1 MAKNALTTMSTGF
14 GALIKKAMT
23 PKEALI
29 MQLALDE
36 AMEKGLGLES
46 GESIEITL
54 ERYSKVTGLEVNES
68 SYAKLKEAGDLLYE
82 NSITYKTK
90 EGCKGITRL
99 ISSITYCN
107 MRSISIDLC
116 DFVIDEV
123 LVNKEVYKIFYRKII
138 IQKAAMEKEF
148 SKQLYDI
155 LLSWVSMGRTWFI
168 GVDTIQESL
177 GVDATEYLS
186 VEEFEKEIIK
196 PALAEINNISHL
208 SITYEFGR
216 TPNGNDAIA
225 FDIKCK

>member
-1 MAKNALTTMSTGF
+1 MSENALTTMSTGF

-29 MQLALDE
+29 VQLALDV
-36 AMEKGLGLES
+36 AMEKGLGLEP
-46 GESIEITL
+46 GNSIEITL
-54 ERYSKVTGLEVNES
+54 ERYSKALGLEVNES
-68 SYAKLKEAGDLLYE
+68 SYAKLKEAGELLYE
-82 NSITYKTK
+82 NSITYKSK

-99 ISSITYCN
+99 ISRIGCHN
-107 MRSISIDLC
+107 MHSISIAFC

-123 LVNKEVYKIFYRKII
+123 LANKEVYRIFYRKII
-138 IQKAAMEKEF
+138 LQKAAMEKEF

-177 GVDATEYLS
+177 GVHTIDYLG
-186 VEEFEKEIIK
+186 VKRFEKEIIK
-196 PALAEINNISHL
+196 PGLTEINNISHL

-225 FDIKCK
+225 FDIKRK

>member
-1 MAKNALTTMSTGF
+1 
-14 GALIKKAMT
+14 
-23 PKEALI
+23 
-29 MQLALDE
+29 
-36 AMEKGLGLES
+36 
-46 GESIEITL
+46 
-54 ERYSKVTGLEVNES
+54 
-68 SYAKLKEAGDLLYE
+68 
-82 NSITYKTK
+82 
-90 EGCKGITRL
+90 
-99 ISSITYCN
+99 
-107 MRSISIDLC
+107 
-116 DFVIDEV
+116 
-123 LVNKEVYKIFYRKII
+123 
-138 IQKAAMEKEF
+138 MEKEF